1 MNSRERTCLDCGEVN
16 VGGHEILAL
25 AHIACRL
32 PLVVLGEILTSS
44 LQVVARFR

>member
-25 AHIACRL
+25 DTFRAYGVGQHL
-32 PLVVLGEILTSS
+32 S
-44 LQVVARFR
+44 RFR